1 MQNGVAAANAEYSEY
16 QMPQPV
22 PKPVSN
28 VDFFAKNQAG
38 QQQENQ
44 SQLSLF
50 GSDGA
55 EDNQEYFEAGQASQQ
70 PQQSQPTANSWWT
83 PDNAWMANNSNN
95 QRDQSQV
102 YMQMKAGNTQSSP
115 QSQYPGTLYSMPQAV
130 NSDPT
135 PMYSFM
141 QTNANQP
148 HKMAQTAAAG
158 LNVSRV
164 QGAQGSTSVKNPQ
177 YDFQGLLNGPGYN
190 QGGSVGQNMNVPE
203 QHRYRL
209 LMQEASREQ
218 QLRMHGQQS
227 QSLNRYEG
235 QNVMESPIK
244 VSDYD
249 FLGGDFSMKGQPQ
262 AEIGQ
267 QLEEGDSQMW
277 RQQQQQQQ
285 QQLQQQQQRQQQPP
299 SARQL
304 PHQFNAY
311 AGGNSYEEM
320 QQRQQHSQVGTPNI
334 LVPEVKYFSSGYC
347 QLNHKAVNARDGTCA
362 CRMLRNC

>member
-1 MQNGVAAANAEYSEY
+1 VAAANAEYSEY

-22 PKPVSN
+22 TKPVSN

-115 QSQYPGTLYSMPQAV
+115 QSQYPGTLYSMPQGV

-164 QGAQGSTSVKNPQ
+164 QGPQGSASVKNPQ

-209 LMQEASREQ
+209 MMQEASREQ

-249 FLGGDFSMKGQPQ
+249 FQGGDFSMKGQPQ

-285 QQLQQQQQRQQQPP
+285 QQQQ
-299 SARQL
+299 
-304 PHQFNAY
+304 
-311 AGGNSYEEM
+311 
-320 QQRQQHSQVGTPNI
+320 
-334 LVPEVKYFSSGYC
+334 
-347 QLNHKAVNARDGTCA
+347 
-362 CRMLRNC
+362 